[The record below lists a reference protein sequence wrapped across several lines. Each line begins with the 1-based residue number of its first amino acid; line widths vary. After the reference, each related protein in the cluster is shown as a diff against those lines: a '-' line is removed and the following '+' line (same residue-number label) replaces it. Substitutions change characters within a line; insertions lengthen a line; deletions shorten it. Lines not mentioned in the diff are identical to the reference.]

1 MKTVEENIKNSERF
15 DKLQFSLRLLLDSAA
30 ISGAWF
36 FSYFVRFFLL
46 HGQSTDS
53 YLFYIT
59 LFIVAIITGF
69 FFNYVN
75 NLYESSVTRRWRDE
89 LSALFKTSVESF
101 LTFTVIYY
109 FVFVEKISR
118 LHLLIFWVFLFVLLV
133 ADRYLVNKVLARE
146 IRSGNFKQKVLLVG
160 FGPRL
165 EEYAKAAAKNEENA
179 RLVVVGVYNA
189 MGNNALGLKEVE
201 AQTLENAVKKVLADI
216 VIISF
221 PHDYK
226 DIEYRMIDEGMEL
239 FEPKVYTLPGIP
251 KSYAGTVID
260 DFHNIPTLQL
270 NSAKPTWGK
279 RFLKRSFDIVSCTLG
294 VILLSPLY
302 ILIAVLV
309 KLTSPG
315 PVFFKQKRVTR
326 DGKVFNMFKFRSMRI
341 DMPEQGGAHFTAEND
356 PRVTRLGRFLRKTS
370 LDEIPQFFNV
380 IGGSM
385 SLIGPRPERPEL
397 EAKFEKEIPGY
408 HMRHRMKA
416 GITGWAQ
423 VNGLRG
429 NTSLKDRID
438 FDLYYIRNWSFGF
451 DLKIVVYTFIKGFVN
466 KNAY

>member
-1 MKTVEENIKNSERF
+1 MKPVEEAIRESERF
-15 DKLQFSLRLLLDSAA
+15 ERLQFSLRLVMDTAA

-36 FSYFVRFFLL
+36 FSYYVRFILL
-46 HGQSTDS
+46 HGGNTDS

-59 LFIVAIITGF
+59 LFVVAILTGF
-69 FFNYVN
+69 FFNYAN
-75 NLYESSVTRRWRDE
+75 SLYEASVTRRWRDE
-89 LSALFKTSVESF
+89 ISGLFKTAVETF

-118 LHLLIFWVFLFVLLV
+118 LHLLFFFVFLFILLV
-133 ADRYLVNKVLARE
+133 AGRYIVNKMLARE
-146 IRSGNFKQKVLLVG
+146 IKKGSFKQKVLLVG
-160 FGPRL
+160 YGPRL
-165 EEYAKAAAKNEENA
+165 EEYARSAEKNGSQA
-179 RLVVVGVYNA
+179 RLMVSGCFNT
-189 MGNNALGLKEVE
+189 MGHGIGSIREVE
-201 AQTLENAVKKVLADI
+201 SQTLRNAVDKLGAHI
-216 VIISF
+216 VIISY
-221 PHDYK
+221 PHEDK
-226 DIEYRMIDEGMEL
+226 EEEYRMIEEGMEL

-260 DFHNIPTLQL
+260 SFHNIPTLQL
-270 NSAKPTWGK
+270 NSAVPTFGN
-279 RFLKRSFDIVSCTLG
+279 RFLKRAFDLVSCTLG
-294 VILLSPLY
+294 VVALSPLF
-302 ILIAVLV
+302 IIIAALV
-309 KLTSPG
+309 KFTSKG

-326 DGKVFNMFKFRSMRI
+326 DGEVFNMYKFRSMRI
-341 DMPEQGGAHFTAEND
+341 DMPETGGAHFTEEKD
-356 PRVTRLGRFLRKTS
+356 PRVTPIGRILRKTS

-380 IGGSM
+380 ISGKM

-397 EAKFEKEIPGY
+397 EKKFEKEIPGY

-451 DLKIVVYTFIKGFVN
+451 DMKIIIYTFVKGFIN